1 MTDDNGIPC
10 TFKED
15 CPNEQRTLGLN
26 GHYHKIFKAS
36 VFYLFNEFFPNTTKL
51 QKFLAYFEK
60 EMDGINDEALAKEV
74 ELMHTIFDSSY
85 PPDTFHEHQE
95 SEDSCFRH
103 ATNMYF
109 QRKYLDQDFLNQYS
123 QFIKVLPKTQ
133 FPKHFNL
140 WSVPPKAA
148 HKDIDE
154 LKLAGC
160 KKAFYGDQEV
170 PAASQLQENR
180 SDPAVNEDLNGYYE
194 IYRDTPALEFLDTFA
209 KSEFKD
215 LTPAHVS
222 IAILVFI
229 QFNWITTYS
238 LL

>member
-140 WSVPPKAA
+140 
-148 HKDIDE
+148 
-154 LKLAGC
+154 
-160 KKAFYGDQEV
+160 
-170 PAASQLQENR
+170 
-180 SDPAVNEDLNGYYE
+180 
-194 IYRDTPALEFLDTFA
+194 
-209 KSEFKD
+209 
-215 LTPAHVS
+215 
-222 IAILVFI
+222 
-229 QFNWITTYS
+229 
-238 LL
+238 